1 MKFTEFDFHPS
12 LAEGLSMMNFTEA
25 TPIQTSAIPII
36 LNNKDIIACA
46 QTGTGKTA
54 AFVLPVLHKI
64 ALAPTTKEVNTL
76 IIAPTRELAQ
86 QIDQQIEGLSYFT
99 NASSIAIYGGGDGA
113 AWEQQKKAIR
123 EGVDIIVATP
133 GRLIALLN
141 SEATNLGNVKHLIL
155 DEADRMLDMGFSDD
169 IKRIVKQLPQQR
181 QTILFSATM
190 PNKIK
195 KLANEILHEPEEVML
210 SISKPAE
217 AISQKAFMTYDNQKT
232 PLTKFLLGSG
242 RYETAIVFAGT
253 KDKVKELSKELKDL
267 TLEIRS
273 FHSDLEQAERE
284 EIMRNFK
291 AKKLQV
297 LVGTDIISRG
307 IDVENISLV
316 INYDVPGD
324 AEDYVHRVG
333 RTARAS
339 TKGEAIT
346 FVNSKDVER
355 FMRIEELIERKVSK
369 TTSLPNQIGEG
380 PEYVKSKYSGKS
392 YGGNSSKGR
401 SGGFKKKPF
410 NKRKK

>member
-1 MKFTEFDFHPS
+1 MDFHSFNFHES
-12 LAEGLSMMNFTEA
+12 LVEGLDMMGFKSA
-25 TPIQTSAIPII
+25 TPIQQEAIPII
-36 LNNKDIIACA
+36 LENRDIIACA

-64 ALAPTTKEVNTL
+64 ASNEPTTDVNTV

-86 QIDQQIEGLSYFT
+86 QIDQQIEGFSYFT

-141 SEATNLGNVKHLIL
+141 SENTNLGKVKHLIL
-155 DEADRMLDMGFSDD
+155 DEADRMLDMGFAED
-169 IKRIVKQLPQQR
+169 IKRIVKQLPESR

-190 PNKIK
+190 PPKIK
-195 KLANEILHEPEEVML
+195 KLAEVILTEPAEVML

-217 AISQKAFMTYDNQKT
+217 AISQKAFMTYDKQKT
-232 PLTKFLLGSG
+232 SLTKFFLESG

-253 KDKVKELSKELKDL
+253 KDKVKELSRELSAIKMK
-267 TLEIRS
+267 TAS
-273 FHSDLEQAERE
+273 FHSDLDQSERE
-284 EIMRNFK
+284 DIMRQFK
-291 AKKLQV
+291 AKKVQV

-324 AEDYVHRVG
+324 PEDYVHRVG

-346 FVNSKDVER
+346 FINEKDVER
-355 FMRIEELIERKVSK
+355 FNRIEELIEREVSK
-369 TTSLPNQIGEG
+369 TSSLPNQLGEG
-380 PEYVKSKYSGKS
+380 PAYEIKRRSHGKRP
-392 YGGNSSKGR
+392 NK
-401 SGGFKKKPF
+401 GGFKKR
-410 NKRKK
+410 NNRK

>member
-1 MKFTEFDFHPS
+1 
-12 LAEGLSMMNFTEA
+12 MMNFTEA

-64 ALAPTTKEVNTL
+64 ATAAPSKEVNTL

-133 GRLIALLN
+133 GRLISLLN
-141 SEATNLGNVKHLIL
+141 SEATNLSHVKHLIL

-169 IKRIVKQLPQQR
+169 IKRIVGQLPKER

-190 PNKIK
+190 PPKIK
-195 KLANEILHEPEEVML
+195 KLAKDILHEPEEVML

-232 PLTKFLLGSG
+232 PLTKFLLSSG

-253 KDKVKELSKELKDL
+253 KDKVKELSRELKGVPMS
-267 TLEIRS
+267 IKS
-273 FHSDLEQAERE
+273 FHSDLDQPERE

-291 AKKLQV
+291 ARKVQV

-333 RTARAS
+333 RTARAD

-355 FMRIEELIERKVSK
+355 FMRIEELIERDISK
-369 TTSLPNQIGEG
+369 TTSLPNQLGEG
-380 PEYVKSKYSGKS
+380 PEYVKSKYGGKPSG
-392 YGGNSSKGR
+392 GGSR
-401 SGGFKKKPF
+401 GFKKRPF

>member
-1 MKFTEFDFHPS
+1 LKFTEFNFHPT
-12 LAEGLSMMNFTEA
+12 LNEGLEMMGFKEA

-64 ALAPTTKEVNTL
+64 ASAEPTTEVNTL

-86 QIDQQIEGLSYFT
+86 QIDQQIEGFSYFT

-113 AWEQQKKAIR
+113 AWEQQKKAIKQ
-123 EGVDIIVATP
+123 GVDIIVATP

-141 SEATNLGNVKHLIL
+141 SENTNLGNVKHLIL

-169 IKRIVKQLPQQR
+169 IQRIVKQLPQNR

-190 PNKIK
+190 PTKIK
-195 KLANEILHEPEEVML
+195 KLAAAILTNPEEVML

-232 PLTKFLLGSG
+232 PLVKFLLGSG

-253 KDKVKELSKELKDL
+253 KDKVKELSKELKDVKMD
-267 TLEIRS
+267 IQS
-273 FHSDLEQAERE
+273 FHSDLEQSERE

-291 AKKLQV
+291 ARKVQV

-324 AEDYVHRVG
+324 PEDYVHRVG

-346 FVNSKDVER
+346 FVNNKDIEK
-355 FMRIEELIERKVSK
+355 FTRIEALIEREISK
-369 TTSLPNQIGEG
+369 TTSLPNQLGEG
-380 PEYVKSKYSGKS
+380 PAYVIQKRSSG
-392 YGGNSSKGR
+392 GGNG
-401 SGGFKKKPF
+401 GGFKKRRKPF
-410 NKRKK
+410 KKSN

>member
-1 MKFTEFDFHPS
+1 LKFTEFNFHDT
-12 LAEGLSMMNFTEA
+12 LAEGLSMMNFKAA
-25 TPIQTSAIPII
+25 TPVQQQSIPII
-36 LNNKDIIACA
+36 LENKDIIACA

-64 ALAPTTKEVNTL
+64 ASSKPTKEVNTV

-86 QIDQQIEGLSYFT
+86 QIDQQIEGFSYFT

-123 EGVDIIVATP
+123 EGVDIITATP

-155 DEADRMLDMGFSDD
+155 DEADRMLDMGFADD
-169 IKRIVKQLPQQR
+169 IKRIVKQLPKER

-190 PNKIK
+190 PPKIK
-195 KLANEILHEPEEVML
+195 KLANEILTNPEEVML

-242 RYETAIVFAGT
+242 RYETAIIFAST
-253 KDKVKELSKELKDL
+253 KDKVKELSKELKEL
-267 TLEIRS
+267 PLQIKS
-273 FHSDLEQAERE
+273 FHSDLDQAERE

-333 RTARAS
+333 RTARAA

-346 FVNSKDVER
+346 LINEKDIER
-355 FMRIEELIERKVSK
+355 FMRIEELIEREVSK
-369 TTSLPNQIGEG
+369 TTSLPSKIGEG
-380 PEYVKSKYSGKS
+380 PKYEFTKRRHS
-392 YGGNSSKGR
+392 GGNRKKT
-401 SGGFKKKPF
+401 FKKR
-410 NKRKK
+410 NK

>member
-1 MKFTEFDFHPS
+1 LKFTEFNFHDT
-12 LAEGLSMMNFTEA
+12 LVEGLSMMNFKDA
-25 TPIQTSAIPII
+25 TPVQQQAIPII
-36 LNNKDIIACA
+36 LQNKDIIACA

-64 ALAPTTKEVNTL
+64 ASSKPSKEVNTV

-86 QIDQQIEGLSYFT
+86 QIDQQIEGFSYFT

-123 EGVDIIVATP
+123 EGVDIITATP

-155 DEADRMLDMGFSDD
+155 DEADRMLDMGFADD
-169 IKRIVKQLPQQR
+169 IKRIVKQLPKER

-190 PNKIK
+190 PPKIK
-195 KLANEILHEPEEVML
+195 KLANEILNDPEEVML

-217 AISQKAFMTYDNQKT
+217 AISQKAFMTYDNQKI

-242 RYETAIVFAGT
+242 RYETAIIFAST
-253 KDKVKELSKELKDL
+253 KDKVKELSKELNELPLQIK
-267 TLEIRS
+267 S
-273 FHSDLEQAERE
+273 FHSDLDQSERE
-284 EIMRNFK
+284 EIMRNFR

-333 RTARAS
+333 RTARAA

-346 FVNSKDVER
+346 FINEKDVEK
-355 FMRIEELIERKVSK
+355 FTRIEELIEREVSK
-369 TTSLPNQIGEG
+369 TTSLPSRLGEG
-380 PEYVKSKYSGKS
+380 PKYELNKRKHS
-392 YGGNSSKGR
+392 GGNRKKP
-401 SGGFKKKPF
+401 FKKKY
-410 NKRKK
+410 K